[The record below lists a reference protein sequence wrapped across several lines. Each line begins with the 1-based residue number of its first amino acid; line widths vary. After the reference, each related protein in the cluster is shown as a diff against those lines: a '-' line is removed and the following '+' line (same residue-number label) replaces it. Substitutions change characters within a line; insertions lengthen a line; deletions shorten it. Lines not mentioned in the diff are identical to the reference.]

1 MLTQQKISG
10 HAVDTIDCHMAFVPL
25 QIAEDKADAAE
36 VASKAANID

>member
-36 VASKAANID
+36 VAGEAPTED